1 MNVAV
6 PTILW
11 NPDYVYELELASR
24 LNFKLFDDNV
34 EVINGPTTHD
44 FKNDYRKKIVIKN
57 WWLFTGTSQPT
68 EDLSWADLI
77 ICYTSELING
87 PWEHYYKRTVDQF
100 NNKNF
105 ICISNGIYNLHSY
118 PDALVYDNLGHFFSK
133 IVDVCRYQEWHT
145 YDHKPKLF
153 DALFGLAKPHRVFV
167 FEKLIEFDLLDQ
179 TFVNLH
185 GIVNYSSPDLIE
197 YDDPKI
203 TQHSRSNSMSSLPG
217 MANGIG
223 VSHSIPF
230 KIYQNSWYSIV
241 AETNSNWSNFLTEKT
256 AKPLFEK
263 KLFVLFGSQGLLKR
277 LHDQGYK
284 TFHDVID
291 ESYDQEPDDNLR
303 WSMAFAQVVKLST
316 ANHIELYQQ
325 LQPILQHN
333 HQHICNQH
341 SRLTG
346 LKNFLQPHL
355 NSL

>member
-1 MNVAV
+1 LN
-6 PTILW
+6 
-11 NPDYVYELELASR
+11 LANR
-24 LNFKLFDDNV
+24 VGIKLFDDA
-34 EVINGPTTHD
+34 EIINDPD
-44 FKNDYRKKIVIKN
+44 PRSIKNDHRKKVVVRDWWSWRGGKN
-57 WWLFTGTSQPT
+57 QPPQ
-68 EDLSWADLI
+68 DLSWANLL

-87 PWEHYYKRTVDQF
+87 PWESYYDMTSQHF
-100 NNKNF
+100 NNKDL
-105 ICISNGIYNLHSY
+105 ICVTNGRYAMDRY
-118 PDALVYDNLGHFFSK
+118 PDDLVFDQLEHFFSK
-133 IVDVCRYQEWHT
+133 IVDVCQYQDWHT
-145 YDHKPKLF
+145 SNHKPKLF
-153 DALFGLAKPHRVFV
+153 DALLGIAKPHRIFV
-167 FEKLIEFDLLDQ
+167 FEKLIELDLLDL

-185 GIVNYSSPDLIE
+185 ACVNYSIPDMIE

-203 TQHSRSNSMSSLPG
+203 TQYARINSMSSLPG

-241 AETNSNWSNFLTEKT
+241 AETNPNWSNFLTEKT

-277 LHDQGYK
+277 LHSQGYK

-291 ESYDQEPDDNLR
+291 ESYDQEPNDNLR
-303 WSMAFAQVVKLST
+303 WSMAFDQLVKLST
-316 ANHIELYQQ
+316 ANHSELYQQ

-333 HQHICNQH
+333 HQHICNQQ